1 MEIDAPVTST
11 SSPSKT
17 GSAADAVTTKSIK
30 CHPLAIIGISD
41 HHTRVV
47 TGGSALPPSA
57 PVVGLLFGN
66 QDAHSISIVDA
77 EEMEYPERGLATSE
91 DSPHRQNILRKI
103 DLHQKVFPRHQVVGW
118 YRVHTDNSNE
128 AMNDASVD
136 IVPTDDDLRMNQ
148 EEMAQYCGEGVES
161 PLFVLMNAASPQ
173 YTGVSSSDDD
183 KKPSS
188 SSGSSLDDTLPL
200 TVYETLVSEGGTV
213 VGSAFVNATFEL
225 ETHEP
230 ERIAVERVFQ
240 TQPSNV
246 AGSAAQQK
254 EKEASL
260 NKDDKKGGGSSSN
273 KRDDKKDFQP
283 SFERGPSE
291 LEMQLDSLQSS
302 IRSMNDRMT
311 VLLEFLQ
318 KVEKGELPPDNALLR
333 SIDGLLQQLPLVLAA
348 LKEGSTARPLAEL
361 ENDYTDTMLLSYLAA
376 VAKTAKSVHV
386 YSEKFRGAFESG
398 KADPRRAVF

>member
-1 MEIDAPVTST
+1 MEIDAP

-17 GSAADAVTTKSIK
+17 GGAAAATKSIK

-41 HHTRVV
+41 HHTRVI
-47 TGGSALPPSA
+47 TGGSALPSSA

-77 EEMEYPERGLATSE
+77 EEMEYPEKGLATSE
-91 DSPHRQNILRKI
+91 DSSHRQNILRKI

-128 AMNDASVD
+128 GMNDASMD

-173 YTGVSSSDDD
+173 YTGVSSSSDDDD

-188 SSGSSLDDTLPL
+188 AAAAAAAGSSLDDTLPL
-200 TVYETLVSEGGTV
+200 TVYETLISEG
-213 VGSAFVNATFEL
+213 GSAFVNATFEL

-254 EKEASL
+254 EKEASS
-260 NKDDKKGGGSSSN
+260 KKEDSKGGGSSTN
-273 KRDDKKDFQP
+273 KRDDKKGFQP
-283 SFERGPSE
+283 TFERGPSE

-302 IRSMNDRMT
+302 IRAMNDRLV

-318 KVEKGELPPDNALLR
+318 KVEKGEIPPNNALLR

-348 LKEGSTARPLAEL
+348 LKEGSTAQPLAEL
-361 ENDYTDTMLLSYLAA
+361 ENDFTDTMLLSYLAA

-398 KADPRRAVF
+398 KNDPRRAMF

>member
-1 MEIDAPVTST
+1 
-11 SSPSKT
+11 
-17 GSAADAVTTKSIK
+17 
-30 CHPLAIIGISD
+30 
-41 HHTRVV
+41 
-47 TGGSALPPSA
+47 
-57 PVVGLLFGN
+57 
-66 QDAHSISIVDA
+66 
-77 EEMEYPERGLATSE
+77 MEYPEKGLATSE
-91 DSPHRQNILRKI
+91 DSSHRQNILRKI
-103 DLHQKVFPRHQVVGW
+103 DLHQKVFPRHAVVGW
-118 YRVHTDNSNE
+118 YRVHTENIGE
-128 AMNDASVD
+128 EMNDASVD

-173 YTGVSSSDDD
+173 YTGISPDDD

-188 SSGSSLDDTLPL
+188 SSSPAGSSLDDTLPL
-200 TVYETLVSEGGTV
+200 TVYETLASEGGAAG
-213 VGSAFVNATFEL
+213 GSAFVNATFEL

-240 TQPSNV
+240 TQPSNA

-254 EKEASL
+254 EKEASA
-260 NKDDKKGGGSSSN
+260 NKDDKKGGGSGSN

-283 SFERGPSE
+283 TFARGPSE

-302 IRSMNDRMT
+302 IRSMNVRMA

-333 SIDGLLQQLPLVLAA
+333 SVDGLLQQLPLVLAA
-348 LKEGSTARPLAEL
+348 LKEGSAAKPLVEL

-398 KADPRRAVF
+398 KSDPRRTMF

>member
-1 MEIDAPVTST
+1 
-11 SSPSKT
+11 
-17 GSAADAVTTKSIK
+17 
-30 CHPLAIIGISD
+30 
-41 HHTRVV
+41 
-47 TGGSALPPSA
+47 
-57 PVVGLLFGN
+57 
-66 QDAHSISIVDA
+66 
-77 EEMEYPERGLATSE
+77 MEYPDKGLGTAE

-103 DLHQKVFPRHQVVGW
+103 ELYQKVFPRHQVVGW
-118 YRVHTDNSNE
+118 YRVHTDNTSE
-128 AMNDASVD
+128 AMTDASLVD

-161 PLFVLMNAASPQ
+161 PLFVLMNAVSPQ
-173 YTGVSSSDDD
+173 YTGVSTSEDDT
-183 KKPSS
+183 KPSAAA
-188 SSGSSLDDTLPL
+188 GSSLDDTLPL
-200 TVYETLVSEGGTV
+200 TVYETLVSEGGG
-213 VGSAFVNATFEL
+213 GSAFVNATFEL
-225 ETHEP
+225 ETQEP

-240 TQPSNV
+240 TQPSNA

-254 EKEASL
+254 EKEESSSA
-260 NKDDKKGGGSSSN
+260 NKDNKKLGGN
-273 KRDDKKDFQP
+273 KRDDKKGFQP
-283 SFERGPSE
+283 TFARGPSE

-302 IRSMNDRMT
+302 IRSMNVRIA

-348 LKEGSTARPLAEL
+348 LKEGTQTQPIVEL

-398 KADPRRAVF
+398 KSDPRRTMY

>member
-1 MEIDAPVTST
+1 
-11 SSPSKT
+11 
-17 GSAADAVTTKSIK
+17 
-30 CHPLAIIGISD
+30 
-41 HHTRVV
+41 
-47 TGGSALPPSA
+47 
-57 PVVGLLFGN
+57 
-66 QDAHSISIVDA
+66 
-77 EEMEYPERGLATSE
+77 MEYPERGLATSE

-136 IVPTDDDLRMNQ
+136 IVPTDDDLRMSQ

-188 SSGSSLDDTLPL
+188 SGSSLDDTLPL

-213 VGSAFVNATFEL
+213 VGSAFVNVTFEL